1 MIAVL
6 KQGVTEAQ
14 KQNLINWL
22 KSLNL
27 GVHVSEGEYQTVLGL
42 IGDTSKV
49 DIDLLSGLD
58 IIDNVTRIS
67 EPFKCANRR
76 FHPQD
81 TVVEI
86 GSGDNKVKIGGFKIG
101 AVNLN
106 VVAFQPADTFLR

>member
-49 DIDLLSGLD
+49 DIDLLSVLLVYSSTLVVKVCKVSGMLGL
-58 IIDNVTRIS
+58 
-67 EPFKCANRR
+67 
-76 FHPQD
+76 
-81 TVVEI
+81 
-86 GSGDNKVKIGGFKIG
+86 
-101 AVNLN
+101 
-106 VVAFQPADTFLR
+106 